1 MKCLKLVVFVGLSI
15 LISSCS
21 LIGINLT
28 YKTPKI
34 PGKYPHFKEKDYLL
48 GENSALRQQVDV
60 TYYDLNLEL
69 DIPNESISGFVDIH
83 FKMFDKVKR
92 SATDHSNSS
101 LDTLQ
106 LDLDKKL
113 KIVAI
118 VFQGDTIPYSRKES
132 TVYVLLNQT
141 IPKNQVQQIRVY
153 YEGKPLKAKRPPWD
167 GGFIWEKD
175 NNGNHWISVACQG
188 LGAHIWFPLKD
199 HPSDEPDSVRLSMT
213 VPKGLFCVSNGKLIR
228 QIKNEKTETFIWKT
242 TYPINTYNITF
253 YVGDYVRFTLPY
265 KNNNI
270 SKDLE
275 FYTLSYDLE
284 RGKHHFKQVSDVIA
298 FYENHFGPYP
308 WWNDGYK
315 LVQSSYLGMEHQ
327 TAIAYG
333 NRFNNDYGIVD
344 YIILHE
350 TGHEWW
356 GNSLSVSDNAEIWL
370 HEGFTTYCDA
380 LFIEEKKGYDY
391 YLDMMKYNYGITIRN
406 KRPIIGPFGVNYTNF
421 KDSDPYG
428 KGALVLHTLR
438 NIMDDDKLFFDILK
452 TYYQKHQYSIV
463 TTKDFI
469 NIVNEM
475 TQKNYDWFFNQYLY
489 SRVCPQLEWYS
500 EYNFSTD
507 ETVLKY
513 KWNNVG
519 NEFKLPVVVE
529 TDYGKTIIYP
539 TSEVQQQVFPRG
551 VVVKINPNFSLFS
564 QVKNDKIK

>member
-1 MKCLKLVVFVGLSI
+1 MNYLKSILLVALSI
-15 LISSCS
+15 LVSSCS

-34 PGKYPHFKEKDYLL
+34 PGKYPKFKEKDYLL
-48 GENSALRQQVDV
+48 GENPELRQKVDV
-60 TYYDLNLEL
+60 TFYDLNLNL
-69 DIPNESISGFVDIH
+69 DIPNQSIKGYVDIH
-83 FKMFDKVKR
+83 FEILQE
-92 SATDHSNSS
+92 
-101 LDTLQ
+101 LDSLQ

-113 KIVAI
+113 KINAI
-118 VFQGDTIPYSRKES
+118 VFQGDTIKFSRKES
-132 TVYVLLNQT
+132 TVYVLLKQI

-175 NNGNHWISVACQG
+175 NNGNPWVSVACQG
-188 LGAHIWFPLKD
+188 LGAHIWVPLKD

-228 QIKNEKTETFIWKT
+228 QIKNEKTVTFIWKT
-242 TYPINTYNITF
+242 SYPIKTYNITF
-253 YVGDYVRFTLPY
+253 YIGEYVRFTLPY

-270 SKDLE
+270 NKDLE

-284 RGKHHFKQVSDVIA
+284 RGKNHFKQASDVIA
-298 FYENHFGPYP
+298 FYENHFGSYP

-333 NRFNNDYGIVD
+333 NRFKNDYGIVD

-380 LFIEEKKGYDY
+380 LFMEEKKGYDY
-391 YLDMMKYNYGITIRN
+391 YLDMMKFNYGITIRN
-406 KRPIIGPFGVNYTNF
+406 KRPIIGPFGVNYSNF

-428 KGALVLHTLR
+428 KGALELHTLR
-438 NIMDDDKLFFDILK
+438 NIIDDDKLFFDILK
-452 TYYQKHQYSIV
+452 TYYQKHQYSII

-475 TQKNYDWFFNQYLY
+475 TQKNYDWFFNLYLY

-500 EYNFSTD
+500 EYNFATD

-539 TSEVQQQVFPRG
+539 TPEIQQHVFRRG
-551 VVVKINPNFSLFS
+551 VEIKINPNFSLFS
-564 QVKNDKIK
+564 QNKNDKIK

>member
-1 MKCLKLVVFVGLSI
+1 MNYLKSIVFVGVSI
-15 LISSCS
+15 LVSSCS

-48 GENSALRQQVDV
+48 GTNSELRQKVDV
-60 TYYDLNLEL
+60 TFYDLNLDL
-69 DIPNESISGFVDIH
+69 DIPNQSIKGYVDI
-83 FKMFDKVKR
+83 FFETLQEV
-92 SATDHSNSS
+92 
-101 LDTLQ
+101 DTLQ
-106 LDLDKKL
+106 LDLDKKM
-113 KIVAI
+113 KINAI
-118 VFQGDTIPYSRKES
+118 ILAGDTIEYSRKES
-132 TVYVLLNQT
+132 TVYVLFHQT
-141 IPKNQVQQIRVY
+141 IPKNQILQLRVL

-175 NNGNHWISVACQG
+175 SNGNPWVSVACQG

-199 HPSDEPDSVRLSMT
+199 HLSDEPDSVKLSMT
-213 VPKGLFCVSNGKLIR
+213 VPKGLFCVSNGKLIH
-228 QIKNEKTETFIWKT
+228 QFKNENTETFIWKT
-242 TYPINTYNITF
+242 SYPINTYNITF
-253 YVGDYVRFTLPY
+253 YVGDYVRFSLPY
-265 KNNNI
+265 TNKNFK
-270 SKDLE
+270 KDMD
-275 FYTLSYDLE
+275 FYTLSYDLSK
-284 RGKHHFKQVSDVIA
+284 GMTQFKQAAEVIA

-315 LVQSSYLGMEHQ
+315 LVESSYLGMEHQ

-333 NRFNNDYGIVD
+333 NRFTNDYGSVD

-356 GNSLSVSDNAEIWL
+356 GNSLSISDNAEIWL
-370 HEGFTTYCDA
+370 HEGFTTFCDA
-380 LFIEEKKGYDY
+380 LFMEEKMGYDY
-391 YLDMMKYNYGITIRN
+391 YLDMMKFNYGITIRN
-406 KRPIIGPFGVNYTNF
+406 KRPIIGPVGVNYSNF

-438 NIMDDDKLFFDILK
+438 NIIDDDKLFFDILK

-475 TQKNYDWFFNQYLY
+475 TQKSYDWFFNQYLY

-539 TSEVQQQVFPRG
+539 TQEVQQQVFRRG
-551 VVVKINPNFSLFS
+551 IEIKINPNFSLFS
-564 QVKNDKIK
+564 NINKEMK